1 MSAAIELAPGADR
14 YVTMDVAAAIFRW
27 VGGSPEALVVEAVA
41 RGWAF
46 DDAAG
51 EWVTLRGARY
61 IARHLGLALA
71 ADDCDHRPGPRLVE
85 GERPGLAAWARGG
98 GGE

>member
-1 MSAAIELAPGADR
+1 VSAAIELAPGAER
-14 YVTMDVAAAIFRW
+14 HITLDVSSAIFRW
-27 VGGSPEALVVEAVA
+27 VGGAPEALVAEALA

-51 EWVTLRGARY
+51 EWVTLRGACY
-61 IARHLGLALA
+61 IPRHLGLALA
-71 ADDCDHRPGPRLVE
+71 ADDCDHRQAPRLV
-85 GERPGLAAWARGG
+85 RGG